1 MPNSTVA
8 GLHILTLEEAEEV
21 LVPYRERLNRCIQHG
36 WDVWKNDYQHKHHI
50 LHARARAAIIFDEI
64 VFCAMEEF
72 PDVPGAVKAVRTAS
86 TFMLYIGD
94 SITLR
99 FKKIRKNGRCS
110 NILTKQQV
118 LFRAQVQLNFP
129 TMMDGTLVSAGYVL
143 DDLQQE
149 LLRKTIVCHLDDSVL
164 WEMPL
169 AIDNTVIVEFATPS
183 SDSGTQVQLPRF
195 ALKPGLIPEVPAV
208 KVSGEEE

>member
-1 MPNSTVA
+1 MSNTCLA
-8 GLHILTLEEAEEV
+8 GQHILTLEEAEEI
-21 LVPYRERLNRCIQHG
+21 LAPYRERLNRCIQHG
-36 WDVWKNDYQHKHHI
+36 WDVWQSEYSRKHI
-50 LHARARAAIIFDEI
+50 LHSRARAAIIFDEI
-64 VFCAMEEF
+64 VFCALEEF
-72 PDVPGAVKAVRTAS
+72 PAISGEVKAVRTAS

-110 NILTKQQV
+110 NILTKQQI

-129 TMMDGTLVSAGYVL
+129 TMLDGTLVSAGYVL

-149 LLRKTIVCHLDDSVL
+149 IQRKSIVCHLDNHVL

-169 AIDNTVIVEFATPS
+169 AVGNTAVVEFTPPTSSEPGTPS
-183 SDSGTQVQLPRF
+183 QSSRF
-195 ALKPGLIPEVPAV
+195 EPKPHLVPDVPAV
-208 KVSGEEE
+208 KDKE

>member
-1 MPNSTVA
+1 MSNTSLA
-8 GLHILTLEEAEEV
+8 GLHILTLEEAEEI
-21 LVPYRERLNRCIQHG
+21 LAPYRERLNRCIQHG
-36 WDVWKNDYQHKHHI
+36 WDVWKNDYQHKEHI

-64 VFCAMEEF
+64 VFCALEEF
-72 PDVPGAVKAVRTAS
+72 PNILGEVKAVRSAS

-118 LFRAQVQLNFP
+118 LFRRQVQLNLP
-129 TMMDGTLVSAGYVL
+129 TMLDGTLVSAGYVL

-149 LLRKTIVCHLDDSVL
+149 LLRKSIVCHLDDSVL

-169 AIDNTVIVEFATPS
+169 TIDNTVIVEFAPPTS
-183 SDSGTQVQLPRF
+183 SEPGAQQQPRF
-195 ALKPGLIPEVPAV
+195 EPKPGLVPEVPAV
-208 KVSGEEE
+208 KSSGEEK